1 MCTACIDKQN
11 YFTVMRK
18 FVNMFSM
25 AIVNIQI
32 PESIAIFS
40 KIVEILNIFK
50 NITTYLPHMF
60 GLCKNLYKFCTT
72 SEQLNLSPWSIL
84 NSSAH
89 FVTVLKLA
97 VFELPTPL
105 FVGRLR
111 GGSSS
116 VSLFILVL
124 LFEKNEDIVDIFQ
137 TNGMQIF
144 PKATHERTR
153 T

>member
-1 MCTACIDKQN
+1 M
-11 YFTVMRK
+11 YPR
-18 FVNMFSM
+18 
-25 AIVNIQI
+25 
-32 PESIAIFS
+32 
-40 KIVEILNIFK
+40 
-50 NITTYLPHMF
+50 
-60 GLCKNLYKFCTT
+60 
-72 SEQLNLSPWSIL
+72 SIL
-84 NSSAH
+84 NSSVH

-97 VFELPTPL
+97 VFELPTAL

-144 PKATHERTR
+144 PKFTHERTHVGKSEDLR
-153 T
+153 ILAAHAVKDVLLTKWKAEAIVLSFDCRPSHNLPGKYVQKNLSKF